1 MNGSQMSSWTNIRC
15 TLMHVWPAYE
25 YAPTRIRRTAQSRSA
40 VLSTIAPAFPP
51 SSRTTFFLPARAFI
65 RQPTDGEPVNVS
77 SLNRSSSTIR
87 SPSSRVI
94 GRMLTAPS
102 GRPASATISPTVSI
116 VSGSLDGGLST
127 IEQPAAIAGDSLWA
141 ARLSGKL
148 NGEIAATGPTG
159 KRRVTPTR
167 PRDEGIRSSGIVS
180 PIIRSASSA
189 PSRNVRTH
197 RSTSTNASRMGLP
210 ASAQMSAASSSRRAA
225 TPALK
230 ARRIRPRS

>member
-1 MNGSQMSSWTNIRC
+1 M
-15 TLMHVWPAYE
+15 
-25 YAPTRIRRTAQSRSA
+25 
-40 VLSTIAPAFPP
+40 STIAPALPP

-148 NGEIAATGPTG
+148 NGEIAGDGSDREAPGDADAT
-159 KRRVTPTR
+159 
-167 PRDEGIRSSGIVS
+167 
-180 PIIRSASSA
+180 
-189 PSRNVRTH
+189 
-197 RSTSTNASRMGLP
+197 
-210 ASAQMSAASSSRRAA
+210 
-225 TPALK
+225 
-230 ARRIRPRS
+230 ARRRHQVERDRLADHPLGLLGPEPEGQDRPVDLDQRVPDRLAGLARR